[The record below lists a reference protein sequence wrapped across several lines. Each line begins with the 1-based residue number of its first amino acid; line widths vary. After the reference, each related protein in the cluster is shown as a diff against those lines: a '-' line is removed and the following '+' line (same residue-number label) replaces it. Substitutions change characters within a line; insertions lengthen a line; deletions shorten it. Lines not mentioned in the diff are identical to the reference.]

1 MAKKYI
7 SLRGKF
13 SLAPITEGV
22 MGAMRA
28 LGNMPNLTLEIT
40 ADKIEHTESMSGDD
54 TTDLIIYNTTAVSF
68 SGTLEQLDPDNL
80 AYILSGKNVAVAT
93 KTVTDH
99 DLGAV
104 TKGQKIKLDGFNLT
118 VPTVTDGASTPIPI
132 EPTKYKL
139 DADYG
144 TIEFLDDLPK
154 VVIGYTTGAVTH
166 TTIASDFGA
175 EYALFFEGID
185 KISKQKVFLMLHR
198 TVKSPDS
205 SFDLIHEEFGS
216 YEVSGDALGDLTK
229 DKDGALG
236 LYGYLTLIPKAA

>member
-1 MAKKYI
+1 MAKKYM

-28 LGNMPNLTLEIT
+28 LGNMPDLTLEIT

-80 AYILSGKNVAVAT
+80 AYILSGKNVPVAT

-154 VVIGYTTGAVTH
+154 VVLGYTTGAVTH

-216 YEVSGDALGDLTK
+216 YEISGDALGDLTK

>member
-1 MAKKYI
+1 MTQTWEYKQNK
-7 SLRGKF
+7 
-13 SLAPITEGV
+13 E
-22 MGAMRA
+22 
-28 LGNMPNLTLEIT
+28 EIT
-40 ADKIEHTESMSGDD
+40 AEKIEHTESMSGDD
-54 TTDLIIYNTTAVSF
+54 TTDLVLYNTTAVSF
-68 SGTLEQLDPDNL
+68 SGTLEQVDADNL

-93 KTVTDH
+93 KAVTDR

-154 VVIGYTTGAVTH
+154 VVIGFTTGAVTH

-229 DKDGALG
+229 DKDGGHSKDYEWWQQMAELQQWCMQPQDNCHNSKQHG
-236 LYGYLTLIPKAA
+236 T

>member
-1 MAKKYI
+1 MAKKYM

-118 VPTVTDGASTPIPI
+118 LPTVTDGASTPIPI

-154 VVIGYTTGAVTH
+154 VVIGFTTGGVTH

>member
-1 MAKKYI
+1 MAKKYM

-118 VPTVTDGASTPIPI
+118 LPTVTDGASTPIPI

>member
-1 MAKKYI
+1 MAKKYM

-118 VPTVTDGASTPIPI
+118 LPTVTDGASTPIPI

-154 VVIGYTTGAVTH
+154 VVIGFTTGAVTH